1 LGVKDRGKGI
11 SQQDR
16 TGGNSLRASGLWK
29 EPTPLE
35 KVLLLSLT
43 PLVCYYR
50 QVVRNKHTASSLKLD
65 LKKKHLKK
73 INLPQKNHQ

>member
-1 LGVKDRGKGI
+1 M
-11 SQQDR
+11 
-16 TGGNSLRASGLWK
+16 RASGLWK

-73 INLPQKNHQ
+73 LIYLRRTTNEKGISTTSRYFKVKSP